1 MHYLIDG
8 HNLIGKLPDISLE
21 DPYDEAKLV
30 LQLRSWMAAGR
41 NRRITVIFDGGL
53 PGGEWRQLSNGRLK
67 AVFATESSSADA
79 LLRRR
84 VIQAKDPGAY
94 TLVSSD
100 REVLSAARSRR
111 MPFITADQFARNM
124 VESRQ
129 RRTKKK
135 SAADSE
141 SGATEKSELEQTL
154 SKEEVAEWLQ
164 MFEAAAP
171 KAAPGAARTP
181 NKPPKKAIPTQSLK
195 SLEKSG
201 EKPPDRPAGE
211 PAEIKA
217 GTRKLNEDEVS
228 EWLEIFG
235 EGDEQTS

>member
-8 HNLIGKLPDISLE
+8 HNLIAQLPDISLE

-53 PGGEWRQLSNGRLK
+53 PGGEWRQLSNSRLK
-67 AVFATESSSADA
+67 AIFATESSTADA

-84 VIQAKDPGAY
+84 VLQVKDVGAH

-100 REVLSAARSRR
+100 REVLSAAKSRR
-111 MPFITADQFARNM
+111 MPFMTAEQFAHGL
-124 VESRQ
+124 VEFRQ
-129 RRTKKK
+129 RHTNKKD
-135 SAADSE
+135 AAEAMAASE
-141 SGATEKSELEQTL
+141 KEQTI
-154 SKEEVAEWLQ
+154 SHEEVAEWLQ
-164 MFEAAAP
+164 LFEAAAP
-171 KAAPGAARTP
+171 KAPPADDNAK
-181 NKPPKKAIPTQSLK
+181 NKPLKKPAASRRSK
-195 SLEKSG
+195 SAENSAA
-201 EKPPDRPAGE
+201 KPPNRPAGE

-217 GTRKLNEDEVS
+217 GKRKLNEDEVS

-235 EGDEQTS
+235 KGTNKPPK